1 MSNNDWKKRLGGIVF
16 STDPAHTYE
25 EENIS
30 EAESLPPAKQQ
41 LKIYRDKKQRA
52 GKEVTIVDGFIGSA
66 ADMETLGKLL
76 KTKCGAGGSVKDGLI
91 IVQGDFR
98 QKIKAVLD
106 KEGYSS
112 KII

>member
-16 STDPAHTYE
+16 STDPAYPYQ
-25 EENIS
+25 EENTS
-30 EAESLPPAKQQ
+30 EAENVPPAKQQ

-52 GKEVTIVDGFIGSA
+52 GKEVTIVEGFIGSS
-66 ADMETLGKLL
+66 ADMDTLGKLL

-106 KEGYSS
+106 KEGYPS